1 MLVFDAAAGKRLRD
15 NLHTLMRDCDRRQE
29 LLQELI
35 ATNNQLRSE
44 LREQTA
50 ASEKLKTQLDDSVSL
65 QVGEVTCI
73 VKWLNWTFNCRIT
86 FRLKI
91 IGKKVICI

>member
-1 MLVFDAAAGKRLRD
+1 MFLHIYHPLPDVVIFDAEAGKRLRD

-50 ASEKLKTQLDDSVSL
+50 ASEKLLTQLDDSVSA
-65 QVGEVTCI
+65 QVG
-73 VKWLNWTFNCRIT
+73 VKLDGNLNQ
-86 FRLKI
+86 
-91 IGKKVICI
+91 